1 MVNKMDHEII
11 SIQTAEALANYKKL
25 QLERK
30 NIVQFLK
37 NSIAQNIKLVAIHK
51 GLKNKEQ
58 QIVAQAKIG
67 QAQELLHILGE
78 DHKI

>member
-11 SIQTAEALANYKKL
+11 SIQTAEKLAQYNKL
-25 QLERK
+25 VLERK

-37 NSIAQNIKLVAIHK
+37 NSIVQNTKRVAIHK
-51 GLKNKEQ
+51 ELKNKEQ
-58 QIVAQAKIG
+58 QIVAQTKIG

-78 DHKI
+78 DK